1 MKNFKLNRDDVI
13 FLFIDIQ
20 DKLLK
25 AIDNREGV
33 LKYSKIL
40 AEVSDIMNMDKL
52 VTVQY
57 AKGLG
62 HTNGE
67 LMEILEAD
75 EIDKK
80 TFSCMLNEEFKAK
93 LEEKNKKQVILS
105 GIESHICV
113 LLTARDLIAAGYE
126 VFVAADAVGSRSKFN
141 YHNSL
146 DLMRDM
152 GCVITN
158 TESILFDLNSLSG
171 TDEFK
176 KVQNLIK

>member
-1 MKNFKLNRDDVI
+1 MKNFKLNRDDAV
-13 FLFIDIQ
+13 FLFVDIQ

-25 AIDNREGV
+25 AIDNADRV

-40 AEVSDIMNMDKL
+40 AEMASIMKMDKL

-62 HTNGE
+62 HTNKE
-67 LMEILEAD
+67 LLEILNTD

-80 TFSCMLNEEFKAK
+80 TFSCLLNEEFKAK
-93 LEEKNKKQVILS
+93 LEQKNKKQVILS
-105 GIESHICV
+105 GTEAHICI
-113 LLTARDLIAAGYE
+113 LITARDLIAAGYE

-141 YHNSL
+141 YDNGL
-146 DLMRDM
+146 DLMRDI
-152 GCVITN
+152 GCVVTN
-158 TESILFDLNSLSG
+158 TESIMFDLNSISG